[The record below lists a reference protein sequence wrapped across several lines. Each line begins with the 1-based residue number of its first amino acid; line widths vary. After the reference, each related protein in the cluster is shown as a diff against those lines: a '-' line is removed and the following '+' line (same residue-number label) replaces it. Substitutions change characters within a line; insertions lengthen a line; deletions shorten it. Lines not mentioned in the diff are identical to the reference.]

1 MLPEIFRN
9 GIFRRMEFLF
19 FAWSTHTDVVLFGRA
34 NPENVVVKNL
44 CSIVWACVVLLPS
57 GKNSSAGTLNT
68 GIYNAAG
75 EYSWAF
81 GKIMKWLL
89 LTRELGYFS
98 GWLKSGGLRCMSP
111 KILLPACH
119 KVWAFRTIELDF
131 LYGWVRLE
139 GEPKKQLLLICWLWY

>member
-98 GWLKSGGLRCMSP
+98 GWLKSGGLRCMS
-111 KILLPACH
+111 LYYQPAI
-119 KVWAFRTIELDF
+119 KFGPLGQSNWIF
-131 LYGWVRLE
+131 LYGWVWLG